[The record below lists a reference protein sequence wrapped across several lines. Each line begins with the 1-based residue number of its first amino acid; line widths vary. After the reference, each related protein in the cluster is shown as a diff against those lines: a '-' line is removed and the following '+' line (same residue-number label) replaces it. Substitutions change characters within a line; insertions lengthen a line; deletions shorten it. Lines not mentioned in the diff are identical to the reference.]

1 MIGYG
6 FGQMRRRAI
15 LGVVFVTLAIAL
27 AFPGVASSVRLTL
40 IASGFDEVT
49 QVTAPRRGDPARTL
63 YVVEQEGQIW
73 KLDGGT
79 RTLFLDIV
87 DLVGD
92 SSNEQGLLGLA
103 FDPQYQS
110 NHMIYVNYTN
120 LNGDTR
126 VVRYTANAA
135 HTAVNESTRR
145 QLLSIDQPASNHNGG
160 RLVFTP
166 GGRLIT
172 AQGDGGGS
180 CDPGGRS
187 QNLSSRH
194 GKLLSLNP
202 RSISSGWRI
211 DAYGLRNP
219 WGVSFDRQTNR
230 MYIAD
235 VGQGRYEEINTLR
248 PAALGGTPENLLW
261 DVWEGRAR
269 SGCANNGL
277 RGRGTRTFPISVYSH
292 SLGCS
297 VTGGYAYRGGVLRT
311 LRGWY
316 VYGDFCSGRIWRL
329 KYENGRLV
337 RGRTLMLDTN
347 LNITSFG
354 EGVQG
359 ELYVAHRPGQIWR
372 IVR

>member
-1 MIGYG
+1 VIGYG
-6 FGQMRRRAI
+6 VAQMRRRAI
-15 LGVVFVTLAIAL
+15 LGVLLVTLTIAL

-40 IASGFDEVT
+40 IADGFDNIT
-49 QVTAPRRGDPARTL
+49 QVTAPRGGEPARTV
-63 YVVEQEGQIW
+63 YVVEQEGQIF
-73 KLDGGT
+73 KLSGGT
-79 RTLFLDIV
+79 RTLFLDIT
-87 DLVGD
+87 DLTDAGG
-92 SSNEQGLLGLA
+92 EQGLLGLA
-103 FDPQYQS
+103 FDPQYRS
-110 NHMIYVNYTN
+110 NHMIYINYTN

-126 VVRYTANAA
+126 VARYTANAA

-145 QLLSIDQPASNHNGG
+145 QLLAIDQPAGNHNGG

-172 AQGDGGGS
+172 AQGDGGGR
-180 CDPGGRS
+180 CDPGARA
-187 QNLSSRH
+187 QNLASRH

-219 WGVSFDRQTNR
+219 WGVSFDRRTNR

-248 PAALGGTPENLLW
+248 PTALGGTPENFLW
-261 DVWEGRAR
+261 DVWEGRTR

-277 RGRGTRTFPISVYSH
+277 KGRGARIFPISVYSH

-297 VTGGYAYRGGVLRT
+297 VTGGYAYRGGVLPS

-316 VYGDFCSGRIWRL
+316 VFGDFCSGRIWRL
-329 KYENGRLV
+329 KYVNGKLV

-359 ELYVAHRPGQIWR
+359 ELYVTHQPGEVYR

>member
-1 MIGYG
+1 M
-6 FGQMRRRAI
+6 
-15 LGVVFVTLAIAL
+15 
-27 AFPGVASSVRLTL
+27 VAG
-40 IASGFDEVT
+40 GFDNIT
-49 QVTAPRRGDPARTL
+49 QVTAPRRGDAARTL

-73 KLDGGT
+73 KLNGGS
-79 RTLFLDIV
+79 RTLFLDIT
-87 DLVGD
+87 DLTDDGG
-92 SSNEQGLLGLA
+92 ERGLLGLA

-110 NHMIYVNYTN
+110 NHFIYINYTN
-120 LNGDTR
+120 NNGDTR
-126 VVRYTANAA
+126 IARYTANAA

-145 QLLSIDQPASNHNGG
+145 QLLALDQPDSNHNGG
-160 RLVFTP
+160 RLVFAP
-166 GGRLIT
+166 NGRLIT

-187 QNLSSRH
+187 QNLRSRH

-202 RSISSGWRI
+202 RAISAGWRI

-235 VGQGRYEEINTLR
+235 VGQGRYEEINTMAPTR
-248 PAALGGTPENLLW
+248 LGSTPENFLW

-269 SGCANNGL
+269 SGCSNNGL
-277 RGRGTRTFPISVYSH
+277 RGNGARIFPISVYSH

-297 VTGGYAYRGGVLRT
+297 VTGGYAYRGAVLSS

-316 VYGDFCSGRIWRL
+316 VFGDFCSGRIWRL
-329 KYENGRLV
+329 KYMNGRLV
-337 RGRTLMLDTN
+337 RGRALMLDTN

-359 ELYVAHRPGQIWR
+359 ELYVTHQPGQVWR

>member
-1 MIGYG
+1 MIGYRV
-6 FGQMRRRAI
+6 GQMRRRAI
-15 LGVVFVTLAIAL
+15 LGVLFVTLATAL
-27 AFPGVASSVRLTL
+27 AFPGVASSARLTL
-40 IASGFDEVT
+40 VAGGFDNIT

-73 KLDGGT
+73 KLSGGT
-79 RTLFLDIV
+79 RTLFLDITNLT
-87 DLVGD
+87 DDAG
-92 SSNEQGLLGLA
+92 ERGLLGLA

-120 LNGDTR
+120 NNGDTR
-126 VVRYTANAA
+126 IARYTANAA

-145 QLLSIDQPASNHNGG
+145 QLLSIDQPAGNHNGG
-160 RLVFTP
+160 RLVFAP
-166 GGRLIT
+166 NGRLIT

-180 CDPGGRS
+180 CDPGGRA

-202 RSISSGWRI
+202 RAIGAGWRI

-248 PAALGGTPENLLW
+248 PTALGRTPENFLW

-277 RGRGTRTFPISVYSH
+277 RGRGARIFPISVYSH

-297 VTGGYAYRGGVLRT
+297 VTGGYAYRGGVLQS

-316 VYGDFCSGRIWRL
+316 VFGDFCSGRIWRL
-329 KYENGRLV
+329 KYMNGKLV
-337 RGRTLMLDTN
+337 RGRALMLDTN

-359 ELYVAHRPGQIWR
+359 ELYVTHQPGQVWR

>member
-1 MIGYG
+1 VIGYRV
-6 FGQMRRRAI
+6 GQMRRRAI
-15 LGVVFVTLAIAL
+15 LGVLFVTLAIAL
-27 AFPGVASSVRLTL
+27 AFPGVASSARLTL
-40 IASGFDEVT
+40 VAGGFDNVT
-49 QVTAPRRGDPARTL
+49 QVTAPRRGDPSGTL

-73 KLDGGT
+73 KLGGGT
-79 RTLFLDIV
+79 RTLFLDITN
-87 DLVGD
+87 LTNANG
-92 SSNEQGLLGLA
+92 EQGLLGLA
-103 FDPQYQS
+103 FDPLYQS

-120 LNGDTR
+120 LSGDTR
-126 VVRYTANAA
+126 IARYAANAA

-145 QLLSIDQPASNHNGG
+145 QLLSIDQPAANHNGG
-160 RLVFTP
+160 RLVFAP
-166 GGRLIT
+166 SGRLIT

-180 CDPGGRS
+180 CDPGGRA
-187 QNLSSRH
+187 QNLRSRH

-202 RSISSGWRI
+202 RAIGAGWRI

-219 WGVSFDRQTNR
+219 WGVSFDRRTNR

-248 PAALGGTPENLLW
+248 PTALGNIPENFLW

-277 RGRGTRTFPISVYSH
+277 RGRGARIFPISVYSH

-297 VTGGYAYRGGVLRT
+297 VTGGYAYRGQNLPL

-316 VYGDFCSGRIWRL
+316 VFGDFCSGRIWRL
-329 KYENGRLV
+329 KYVNGKLV
-337 RGRTLMLDTN
+337 RRRALMLDTN

-354 EGVQG
+354 EGVGG
-359 ELYVAHRPGQIWR
+359 ELYVTHQPGQVWR

>member
-6 FGQMRRRAI
+6 AALMHRPAI
-15 LGVVFVTLAIAL
+15 LGVLLVTLATTL
-27 AFPGVASSVRLTL
+27 AVPGVASSARLTL
-40 IASGFDEVT
+40 VAGGFDNLT

-73 KLDGGT
+73 KLSGGT
-79 RTLFLDIV
+79 RTLFLDITNLTA
-87 DLVGD
+87 DGG
-92 SSNEQGLLGLA
+92 ERGLLGLA
-103 FDPQYQS
+103 FDPQYGT
-110 NHMIYVNYTN
+110 NHFIYVNYTN
-120 LNGDTR
+120 NVGDTR
-126 VVRYTANAA
+126 IARYTANAA

-145 QLLSIDQPASNHNGG
+145 QLIAIDQPASNHNGG
-160 RLVFTP
+160 RLVFAP
-166 GGRLIT
+166 NGRLIT

-180 CDPGGRS
+180 CDPGGRA
-187 QNLSSRH
+187 QNLRSRH

-202 RSISSGWRI
+202 RAISAGWRI

-219 WGVSFDRQTNR
+219 WGVSFDRRTNR

-235 VGQGRYEEINTLR
+235 VGQGRYEEINTMAPTR
-248 PAALGGTPENLLW
+248 LGRTPENFLW

-269 SGCANNGL
+269 SGCANGGL
-277 RGRGTRTFPISVYSH
+277 RGSGARFFPISVYSH

-297 VTGGYAYRGGVLRT
+297 VTGGYAYRGGVLPR

-316 VYGDFCSGRIWRL
+316 VFGDFCSGRIWRL
-329 KYENGRLV
+329 KYRNGKLV
-337 RGRTLMLDTN
+337 SGRTLMLNTS

-359 ELYVAHRPGQIWR
+359 ELYLTHQPGQVWR